1 MDVHE
6 EILALR
12 RRLERANF
20 LYYVKDAPEISDFEY
35 DALLRRLEE
44 LEAAHPEYASPDSP
58 TQHVGGYAL
67 NTFAQVH
74 HQVPLESLQDVFS
87 FDELR
92 AFGARM
98 DTALTQAHDY
108 SVEPK
113 IDGLS
118 MSLEYEN
125 GVFVRG
131 ATRGDGVTGE
141 DVTENLRTLRNLPLT
156 LENAPARLI
165 VRGEVYMSH
174 AVFAQLNAERELL
187 EQPLLANPRNAAA
200 GSVRQQDPKVA
211 AARKLDIIIF
221 NLQYDSDRTF
231 ATHTQTLD
239 YLASLGFP
247 VVPYQRC
254 ETLDACCARIDW
266 IGDNRETFP
275 FDIDGAV
282 IKINDLAQRQYL
294 GSTAKF
300 PRWAVAY
307 KYPPEKKESR
317 VRDIVVQVGRT
328 GVLTPK
334 AVIDPVRLAGT
345 TVTNATLHN
354 QDFIDNLDLRIGD
367 TVLVQKAG
375 EIIPEI
381 LSVVGEKRPEGTV
394 PFRMPDTCPEC
405 GAPVVRDPDGAALR
419 CTGAECPAQ
428 RLRNIAHFASR
439 EAMDIDGLGISLCQS
454 LIDSGLVRSPAE
466 LYSLEPQ
473 AVAALDHMGKKSAE
487 NLIAAIEKSKDAGMA
502 RLLCAFGI
510 RQVGQK
516 AAKVLA
522 MHFGTL
528 DKLMAATED
537 ELMASFH
544 QKWRY
549 NIRLA
554 VKKGVEVR
562 VCGKEM
568 VPDFARIMLTTGVRD
583 GFVTRPP
590 EYFANMLDNLGEH
603 ARLYMAFH
611 EGQPI
616 AGTLAIHYGDKV
628 WYLYGASSNEHRNLM
643 PNYLLQWSMIQWAVE
658 TGCSVY
664 DFRGVSGDIS
674 EDNPLYGLYKFKKG
688 FGGDF
693 TEFVGEYDLVLKRT
707 AWLIAEK
714 GSVLYKN
721 LNAKLYL
728 LKNRKK

>member
-1 MDVHE
+1 MDVRE
-6 EILALR
+6 EILTLR
-12 RRLERANF
+12 RQLEHANF

-35 DALLRRLEE
+35 DALMRRLEE

-67 NTFAQVH
+67 NTFAQVR

-98 DTALTQAHDY
+98 DGALTQTHDY

-131 ATRGDGVTGE
+131 ATRGDGITGE

-156 LENAPARLI
+156 LENAPAKLI

-174 AVFAQLNAERELL
+174 EVFAVLNAERELL

-221 NLQYDSDRTF
+221 NLQFDSDRTF
-231 ATHTQTLD
+231 AAHTETLD

-334 AVIDPVRLAGT
+334 AVIEPVRLAGT

-381 LSVVGEKRPEGTV
+381 LSVVREKRPEGTV
-394 PFRMPDTCPEC
+394 PFHMPDTCPEC

-428 RLRNIAHFASR
+428 LLRNLTHFTSR
-439 EAMDIDGLGISLCQS
+439 EAMDIDGVGPALLEQ
-454 LIDSGLVRSPAE
+454 LVNAGLVRKASD
-466 LYSLEPQ
+466 LYSLDVQ
-473 AVAALDHMGKKSAE
+473 TLAQLDRMGLKSAQNAVAAIDR
-487 NLIAAIEKSKDAGMA
+487 SKQNDLSK
-502 RLLCAFGI
+502 LLCALGI
-510 RQVGQK
+510 RQIGTK
-516 AAKVLA
+516 AARVLA
-522 MHFGTL
+522 QRFGSMDALMNATVEEL
-528 DKLMAATED
+528 TAVDDIGEITAQFLQRWFADGQSRDLIESLKNAGVNMTSTEAPQDLRFAGKTFVLTGSLTRFTRDEAEALIADHGGKAAGSVSKKTSYVVAGEAAGSKLRKAQELGVPVLTED
-537 ELMASFH
+537 EF
-544 QKWRY
+544 
-549 NIRLA
+549 LA
-554 VKKGVEVR
+554 LLG
-562 VCGKEM
+562 GKAE
-568 VPDFARIMLTTGVRD
+568 DD
-583 GFVTRPP
+583 P
-590 EYFANMLDNLGEH
+590 ENGENGGQLG
-603 ARLYMAFH
+603 LF
-611 EGQPI
+611 
-616 AGTLAIHYGDKV
+616 
-628 WYLYGASSNEHRNLM
+628 S
-643 PNYLLQWSMIQWAVE
+643 
-658 TGCSVY
+658 
-664 DFRGVSGDIS
+664 
-674 EDNPLYGLYKFKKG
+674 
-688 FGGDF
+688 
-693 TEFVGEYDLVLKRT
+693 
-707 AWLIAEK
+707 
-714 GSVLYKN
+714 
-721 LNAKLYL
+721 
-728 LKNRKK
+728 